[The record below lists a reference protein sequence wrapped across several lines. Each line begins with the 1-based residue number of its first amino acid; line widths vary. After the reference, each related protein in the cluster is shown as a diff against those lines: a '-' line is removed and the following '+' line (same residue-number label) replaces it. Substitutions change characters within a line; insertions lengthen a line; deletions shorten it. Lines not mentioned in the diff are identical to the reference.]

1 MTSYCLVLMVIFF
14 LQVKGVLHT
23 LATHQSVPGLEKVIV
38 NDFNFSF
45 CRDASNLPHLPTG
58 EYSSVVELLHSFFR
72 FYADFDFKAYSI
84 CLQQGQPA
92 ARSIGMVM
100 KPF

>member
-1 MTSYCLVLMVIFF
+1 MVIFF

-23 LATHQSVPGLEKVIV
+23 LATLQSVPGLEEVVV

-45 CRDASNLPHLPTG
+45 CTDALKLPHLPTG
-58 EYSSVVELLHSFFR
+58 EYSSLVELLRSFFR
-72 FYADFDFKAYSI
+72 FYANFDFKVNSI

-92 ARSIGMVM
+92 ARSMGMVGDDSILNA
-100 KPF
+100 KL